1 MKIKIPR
8 SIKGRLKRMR
18 EPILEQMSIEQDLQ
32 AKLRK
37 TIVTSEDDEEIE
49 QAKGLLD
56 ESVDHW
62 EVLKRSLEEY
72 EKLSKRDWKVSPD
85 TLLVV
90 AGNLMGI
97 LLILNFEK
105 MDIIRSKAIGFIL
118 KGRV

>member
-8 SIKGRLKRMR
+8 SIKGRLKKMR
-18 EPILEQMSIEQDLQ
+18 EPILEQMSIEQSFQ
-32 AKLRK
+32 AELR
-37 TIVTSEDDEEIE
+37 TTMVTSEDEEEIE
-49 QAKGLLD
+49 KAKQFFD

-72 EKLSKRDWKVSPD
+72 DKLSKRDWKISPD
-85 TLLVV
+85 TLLIVG
-90 AGNLMGI
+90 GNLAGI

-105 MDIIRSKAIGFIL
+105 MDIIRSKAISFVL

>member
-1 MKIKIPR
+1 MRIRIPK
-8 SIKGRLKRMR
+8 SIKRRLKGMR
-18 EPILEQMSIEQDLQ
+18 EPILERMGVEQDFQ
-32 AKLRK
+32 AKLRS
-37 TIVTSEDDEEIE
+37 TMVTSEDEEEIE
-49 QAKGLLD
+49 KAKLLFD

-72 EKLSKRDWKVSPD
+72 DKLGKSNWKVSPD

-90 AGNLMGI
+90 GGNLMGI

-105 MDIIRSKAIGFIL
+105 LDIVRSKAMSFVL